1 MEETINLLLEEINS
15 NLKEMKGLSKSSD
28 EYGNIVSDT
37 SKLLDKVT
45 PMIKIKDEADERA
58 KNRKEDLAIQEKIR
72 KEEADERARNRE
84 EDRKEREE
92 IREDELKYKEQ
103 VRQEENELKERIRK
117 EEADERAKN
126 REEDRKE
133 REEIRED
140 ELKYKEQVRK
150 EEADERARNREED
163 REERKINREEDN
175 AFKIESEK
183 KNLFIEG
190 VKIAV
195 PVATTVLLLFND
207 NKLGNKLLKFEETG
221 TLTTTIG
228 RNFFSSIGRKKK

>member
-37 SKLLDKVT
+37 GKLLDRVT

-58 KNRKEDLAIQEKIR
+58 KNREEDLAIQEKIR
-72 KEEADERARNRE
+72 KEEADERARIRE
-84 EDRKEREE
+84 E
-92 IREDELKYKEQ
+92 ELKYKEQ
-103 VRQEENELKERIRK
+103 VRQ
-117 EEADERAKN
+117 
-126 REEDRKE
+126 
-133 REEIRED
+133 
-140 ELKYKEQVRK
+140 

>member
-37 SKLLDKVT
+37 GKLLDKVT

-72 KEEADERARNRE
+72 KEEADERAKIRE

-103 VRQEENELKERIRK
+103 VRQ
-117 EEADERAKN
+117 
-126 REEDRKE
+126 
-133 REEIRED
+133 
-140 ELKYKEQVRK
+140 

-195 PVATTVLLLFND
+195 PVVTTVLLLLND

>member
-45 PMIKIKDEADERA
+45 PMIKIKEEADERA

-72 KEEADERARNRE
+72 KEEADERA
-84 EDRKEREE
+84 K

-103 VRQEENELKERIRK
+103 VRKEENELKEKIRK

>member
-15 NLKEMKGLSKSSD
+15 NLKEMKGLTKSSD

-45 PMIKIKDEADERA
+45 PMIKIKEEADERA
-58 KNRKEDLAIQEKIR
+58 KNREEDLAIQEKIR
-72 KEEADERARNRE
+72 KEEADERAR
-84 EDRKEREE
+84 

-117 EEADERAKN
+117 EEADERAKI

-195 PVATTVLLLFND
+195 PVATTVLLLLND

>member
-37 SKLLDKVT
+37 GKLLDKVT
-45 PMIKIKDEADERA
+45 PMIKIKEEADERA
-58 KNRKEDLAIQEKIR
+58 KNREEDLAIQEKIR
-72 KEEADERARNRE
+72 KEANELKEKIRKEEADERAKIRE

-103 VRQEENELKERIRK
+103 VRQ
-117 EEADERAKN
+117 
-126 REEDRKE
+126 
-133 REEIRED
+133 
-140 ELKYKEQVRK
+140 

-195 PVATTVLLLFND
+195 PVATTVLLLLND

>member
-37 SKLLDKVT
+37 GKLLDKVT

-72 KEEADERARNRE
+72 KEEADERAKIRE

-103 VRQEENELKERIRK
+103 VRQEE
-117 EEADERAKN
+117 ADERAK
-126 REEDRKE
+126 
-133 REEIRED
+133 I
-140 ELKYKEQVRK
+140 
-150 EEADERARNREED
+150 REED

-175 AFKIESEK
+175 AFKIELEK

-195 PVATTVLLLFND
+195 PVATTVLLLLND

>member
-37 SKLLDKVT
+37 GKLLDKVT

-72 KEEADERARNRE
+72 KEEADERAKIREDELKYKEQVRKEEANERARNRE

-92 IREDELKYKEQ
+92 IRED
-103 VRQEENELKERIRK
+103 
-117 EEADERAKN
+117 D
-126 REEDRKE
+126 
-133 REEIRED
+133 
-140 ELKYKEQVRK
+140 LKYKEQVRK

-175 AFKIESEK
+175 AFKMESEK

>member
-37 SKLLDKVT
+37 GKLLDKVT

-72 KEEADERARNRE
+72 KEEADERA
-84 EDRKEREE
+84 K
-92 IREDELKYKEQ
+92 ISEDELKYKEQ
-103 VRQEENELKERIRK
+103 VRKEENELKERIRK
-117 EEADERAKN
+117 EEADERAKI

-133 REEIRED
+133 REEI
-140 ELKYKEQVRK
+140 
-150 EEADERARNREED
+150 REED

-195 PVATTVLLLFND
+195 PVATTVLLLLND

>member
-1 MEETINLLLEEINS
+1 
-15 NLKEMKGLSKSSD
+15 MKGLSKSSD

-37 SKLLDKVT
+37 GKLLDKVT
-45 PMIKIKDEADERA
+45 PMIKIKEEADERA
-58 KNRKEDLAIQEKIR
+58 KNREEDLAIQERIR

-103 VRQEENELKERIRK
+103 VRQEE
-117 EEADERAKN
+117 A
-126 REEDRKE
+126 
-133 REEIRED
+133 
-140 ELKYKEQVRK
+140 Y
-150 EEADERARNREED
+150 ERARNREED

-195 PVATTVLLLFND
+195 PVATTVLLLLND
-207 NKLGNKLLKFEETG
+207 NKLGDKLLKFEETG

-228 RNFFSSIGRKKK
+228 RNFFSSIGRKK

>member
-15 NLKEMKGLSKSSD
+15 NLKEMKGLTKSSD
-28 EYGNIVSDT
+28 EYSNIVSDT
-37 SKLLDKVT
+37 GKLLDKVT

-72 KEEADERARNRE
+72 KEEADERA
-84 EDRKEREE
+84 K

-117 EEADERAKN
+117 EEADERAKI

-140 ELKYKEQVRK
+140 ELKYKEQVRQ

>member
-37 SKLLDKVT
+37 GKLLDKVT

-58 KNRKEDLAIQEKIR
+58 KNRKEDLAIQERIR
-72 KEEADERARNRE
+72 KEEADERA
-84 EDRKEREE
+84 K

-103 VRQEENELKERIRK
+103 VRK
-117 EEADERAKN
+117 EEANERARN
-126 REEDRKE
+126 REEDQKE

-150 EEADERARNREED
+150 EEADERARNRKED

-195 PVATTVLLLFND
+195 PVATTVFMLLND

>member
-72 KEEADERARNRE
+72 KEEADERAKIREDELKYKEQVRQEENELKERIRQEEADERARNRE

-103 VRQEENELKERIRK
+103 VRQEE
-117 EEADERAKN
+117 
-126 REEDRKE
+126 
-133 REEIRED
+133 
-140 ELKYKEQVRK
+140 
-150 EEADERARNREED
+150 ADERARNREED

-175 AFKIESEK
+175 AFKTESEK

-195 PVATTVLLLFND
+195 PVATTVLLLLND

>member
-15 NLKEMKGLSKSSD
+15 NLKEMKGLTKSSD
-28 EYGNIVSDT
+28 EYSNIVSDT
-37 SKLLDKVT
+37 GKLLDKVT
-45 PMIKIKDEADERA
+45 PMIKIKEEADERA
-58 KNRKEDLAIQEKIR
+58 KNREEDLAIQEKIRKEEADERARIREDELKYKEQVRQEENELKEKIR

-103 VRQEENELKERIRK
+103 VRH
-117 EEADERAKN
+117 
-126 REEDRKE
+126 
-133 REEIRED
+133 
-140 ELKYKEQVRK
+140 

-195 PVATTVLLLFND
+195 PVATTVLLLLND

>member
-58 KNRKEDLAIQEKIR
+58 KNREEDLAIQEKIR
-72 KEEADERARNRE
+72 KEEADERA
-84 EDRKEREE
+84 K

-103 VRQEENELKERIRK
+103 VRK
-117 EEADERAKN
+117 EEANERARN

-195 PVATTVLLLFND
+195 PVATTVLLLLND

>member
-37 SKLLDKVT
+37 GKLLDKVT

-72 KEEADERARNRE
+72 KEEADERA
-84 EDRKEREE
+84 K

-103 VRQEENELKERIRK
+103 VRQEENELKEKIRK
-117 EEADERAKN
+117 EEADERARN

-140 ELKYKEQVRK
+140 EFKYKEQVRK

-195 PVATTVLLLFND
+195 PVATTVLLLLND

-221 TLTTTIG
+221 TLTTTMG

>member
-37 SKLLDKVT
+37 GKLLDRVT

-58 KNRKEDLAIQEKIR
+58 KNREEDLAIQEKIR
-72 KEEADERARNRE
+72 KEEADERAR
-84 EDRKEREE
+84 

-103 VRQEENELKERIRK
+103 VRQAENEVKERI
-117 EEADERAKN
+117 
-126 REEDRKE
+126 
-133 REEIRED
+133 
-140 ELKYKEQVRK
+140 RK

-195 PVATTVLLLFND
+195 PVATTVLLLLND

>member
-37 SKLLDKVT
+37 GKLLDRVT

-58 KNRKEDLAIQEKIR
+58 KNREEDLAIQEKIR
-72 KEEADERARNRE
+72 KEEADERAR
-84 EDRKEREE
+84 

-117 EEADERAKN
+117 EEADERARI

-140 ELKYKEQVRK
+140 ELKYKEQVRQ

-195 PVATTVLLLFND
+195 PVATTVLLLLND

>member
-37 SKLLDKVT
+37 GKLLDKVT

-72 KEEADERARNRE
+72 KEEADERA
-84 EDRKEREE
+84 K
-92 IREDELKYKEQ
+92 IREDELKYKEK
-103 VRQEENELKERIRK
+103 VRQEENELKEKIRK

-195 PVATTVLLLFND
+195 PVATTLFMLLND

>member
-15 NLKEMKGLSKSSD
+15 NLKEMKSLTKSSD

-45 PMIKIKDEADERA
+45 PMIKIKEEADERA

-72 KEEADERARNRE
+72 KEEADERA
-84 EDRKEREE
+84 K
-92 IREDELKYKEQ
+92 I
-103 VRQEENELKERIRK
+103 
-117 EEADERAKN
+117 
-126 REEDRKE
+126 
-133 REEIRED
+133 
-140 ELKYKEQVRK
+140 
-150 EEADERARNREED
+150 REED

-195 PVATTVLLLFND
+195 PVATTVFMLLND

>member
-15 NLKEMKGLSKSSD
+15 NLKEMKGLTKSSD

-37 SKLLDKVT
+37 GKLLDKVT
-45 PMIKIKDEADERA
+45 PMIKIKEEADERA
-58 KNRKEDLAIQEKIR
+58 KNREEDLAIQEKIRKEEADERARIREDELKYKEQVRHEENEVKERIR

-103 VRQEENELKERIRK
+103 VRQEE
-117 EEADERAKN
+117 
-126 REEDRKE
+126 
-133 REEIRED
+133 
-140 ELKYKEQVRK
+140 
-150 EEADERARNREED
+150 ADERARIREED

-195 PVATTVLLLFND
+195 PVATTVLLLLND

>member
-37 SKLLDKVT
+37 GKLLDKVT
-45 PMIKIKDEADERA
+45 PMIKIKEEADERA
-58 KNRKEDLAIQEKIR
+58 KNREEDLAIQEKIR
-72 KEEADERARNRE
+72 KEEADERA
-84 EDRKEREE
+84 K

-117 EEADERAKN
+117 EEADERAKI

-140 ELKYKEQVRK
+140 ELKYKEQVRQ

>member
-72 KEEADERARNRE
+72 KEEADERAKIRE
-84 EDRKEREE
+84 E
-92 IREDELKYKEQ
+92 ELKYKEQ
-103 VRQEENELKERIRK
+103 VRQEENELKEKIRK
-117 EEADERAKN
+117 EEADERAK
-126 REEDRKE
+126 
-133 REEIRED
+133 IRED
-140 ELKYKEQVRK
+140 
-150 EEADERARNREED
+150 D

-195 PVATTVLLLFND
+195 PVATTVLLLLND

>member
-15 NLKEMKGLSKSSD
+15 NLKEMKCLTKSSD
-28 EYGNIVSDT
+28 EYSNIVSDT
-37 SKLLDKVT
+37 GKLLDKVT
-45 PMIKIKDEADERA
+45 PMIKIKEEADERA
-58 KNRKEDLAIQEKIR
+58 KNREEDLAIQEKIR
-72 KEEADERARNRE
+72 KEEADERAR
-84 EDRKEREE
+84 

-117 EEADERAKN
+117 EEADERARN
-126 REEDRKE
+126 REEDQKE

-140 ELKYKEQVRK
+140 ELKYKEKVRQ
-150 EEADERARNREED
+150 EEADERAKIREED

-175 AFKIESEK
+175 TFKIESEK

-195 PVATTVLLLFND
+195 PVATTVLLLLND
-207 NKLGNKLLKFEETG
+207 NKLGDKLLKFEETG
-221 TLTTTIG
+221 TLTTTMG

>member
-37 SKLLDKVT
+37 GKLLDKVT
-45 PMIKIKDEADERA
+45 PMIRIKEEADERA
-58 KNRKEDLAIQEKIR
+58 KNREEDLAIQEKIR
-72 KEEADERARNRE
+72 KEEADERAR
-84 EDRKEREE
+84 
-92 IREDELKYKEQ
+92 I
-103 VRQEENELKERIRK
+103 
-117 EEADERAKN
+117 
-126 REEDRKE
+126 
-133 REEIRED
+133 
-140 ELKYKEQVRK
+140 
-150 EEADERARNREED
+150 REED

-195 PVATTVLLLFND
+195 PVATTVLLLLND

>member
-37 SKLLDKVT
+37 GKLLDKVT

-72 KEEADERARNRE
+72 KEEADERA
-84 EDRKEREE
+84 K

-103 VRQEENELKERIRK
+103 VRK
-117 EEADERAKN
+117 EEADERARN

>member
-58 KNRKEDLAIQEKIR
+58 KNREEDLAIQEKIR
-72 KEEADERARNRE
+72 KEEADERAR
-84 EDRKEREE
+84 

-117 EEADERAKN
+117 EEADERAKI

-140 ELKYKEQVRK
+140 ELKYKEQVRQ

-195 PVATTVLLLFND
+195 PVATTVWQLLND

-221 TLTTTIG
+221 TLKTTIG

>member
-1 MEETINLLLEEINS
+1 MKGDKTMEETINLLLEEINS
-15 NLKEMKGLSKSSD
+15 NLKEMKSLTKSSD
-28 EYGNIVSDT
+28 EYSNIVSDT
-37 SKLLDKVT
+37 GKLLDKVT
-45 PMIKIKDEADERA
+45 PMIKIKEEADERA

-72 KEEADERARNRE
+72 KEEADERA
-84 EDRKEREE
+84 K

-117 EEADERAKN
+117 EEADERARN

-195 PVATTVLLLFND
+195 PVATTVLLLLND

>member
-72 KEEADERARNRE
+72 KEEADERA
-84 EDRKEREE
+84 K

-103 VRQEENELKERIRK
+103 VRQEENELKERIR
-117 EEADERAKN
+117 
-126 REEDRKE
+126 
-133 REEIRED
+133 
-140 ELKYKEQVRK
+140 Q

-175 AFKIESEK
+175 AFKTESEK

-195 PVATTVLLLFND
+195 PVATTVLLLLND
-207 NKLGNKLLKFEETG
+207 NKLGDKLLKFEETG

>member
-15 NLKEMKGLSKSSD
+15 NLKEMKGVSKSSD

-37 SKLLDKVT
+37 GKLLDKVT
-45 PMIKIKDEADERA
+45 PMIKIKEEADERA
-58 KNRKEDLAIQEKIR
+58 KNRKEDLAIQEKIRKEEADERAKIREDELKYKEQVRQEENELKERIR

-103 VRQEENELKERIRK
+103 VRQ
-117 EEADERAKN
+117 
-126 REEDRKE
+126 
-133 REEIRED
+133 
-140 ELKYKEQVRK
+140 

-195 PVATTVLLLFND
+195 PVATTVLLLLND

>member
-15 NLKEMKGLSKSSD
+15 NLKEMKGLTKSSD

-37 SKLLDKVT
+37 GKLLDKVT
-45 PMIKIKDEADERA
+45 PMIKIKEEADERA

-84 EDRKEREE
+84 EE
-92 IREDELKYKEQ
+92 
-103 VRQEENELKERIRK
+103 
-117 EEADERAKN
+117 
-126 REEDRKE
+126 RKE

-175 AFKIESEK
+175 AFKTESEK

-195 PVATTVLLLFND
+195 PVATTVLLLLND

>member
-72 KEEADERARNRE
+72 KEEADERAKIRE
-84 EDRKEREE
+84 EDRKEREG

-103 VRQEENELKERIRK
+103 VRQ
-117 EEADERAKN
+117 
-126 REEDRKE
+126 
-133 REEIRED
+133 
-140 ELKYKEQVRK
+140 

-175 AFKIESEK
+175 AFKTESEK

-195 PVATTVLLLFND
+195 PVATTVLLLLND
-207 NKLGNKLLKFEETG
+207 NKLGDKLLKFEETG

>member
-58 KNRKEDLAIQEKIR
+58 KNREEDLAIQEKIR
-72 KEEADERARNRE
+72 KEEADERAKIRE

-117 EEADERAKN
+117 EEADERA
-126 REEDRKE
+126 R
-133 REEIRED
+133 I
-140 ELKYKEQVRK
+140 
-150 EEADERARNREED
+150 REED

-195 PVATTVLLLFND
+195 PVATTVLLLLND
-207 NKLGNKLLKFEETG
+207 NKLGDKLLKFEETG

>member
-37 SKLLDKVT
+37 GKLLDKVT

-72 KEEADERARNRE
+72 KEEADERA
-84 EDRKEREE
+84 K

-103 VRQEENELKERIRK
+103 VRKEENELKEKIRK

-183 KNLFIEG
+183 KNLFIEC

-195 PVATTVLLLFND
+195 PVATTVLITLND

>member
-72 KEEADERARNRE
+72 KEEADERAKIRE

-103 VRQEENELKERIRK
+103 VRQ
-117 EEADERAKN
+117 
-126 REEDRKE
+126 
-133 REEIRED
+133 
-140 ELKYKEQVRK
+140 

-195 PVATTVLLLFND
+195 PVATTVFMLLND

>member
-37 SKLLDKVT
+37 GKLLDKVT

-72 KEEADERARNRE
+72 KEEADERAKIRE

-103 VRQEENELKERIRK
+103 VRQ
-117 EEADERAKN
+117 
-126 REEDRKE
+126 
-133 REEIRED
+133 
-140 ELKYKEQVRK
+140 

-195 PVATTVLLLFND
+195 PVATTVLLLLND

>member
-1 MEETINLLLEEINS
+1 MKGDKTMEETINLLLEEINS

-37 SKLLDKVT
+37 GKLLDKVT

-72 KEEADERARNRE
+72 KEEADERAKIREDELKYKEQVRKEEADERARNRE

-103 VRQEENELKERIRK
+103 VRQ
-117 EEADERAKN
+117 
-126 REEDRKE
+126 
-133 REEIRED
+133 
-140 ELKYKEQVRK
+140 

-195 PVATTVLLLFND
+195 PVATTVLLLLND

>member
-58 KNRKEDLAIQEKIR
+58 KNREEDLAIQEKIRKEEADERAKIREDELKYKEQVRKEENELKEKIR

-103 VRQEENELKERIRK
+103 VRQ
-117 EEADERAKN
+117 
-126 REEDRKE
+126 
-133 REEIRED
+133 
-140 ELKYKEQVRK
+140 

-195 PVATTVLLLFND
+195 PVATTVLLLLND
-207 NKLGNKLLKFEETG
+207 NKLGDKLLKFEETG
-221 TLTTTIG
+221 TLTTTMG

>member
-1 MEETINLLLEEINS
+1 MEETIKLILDEVNS
-15 NLKEMKGLSKSSD
+15 NLKEMKGLTKSSD
-28 EYGNIVSDT
+28 EYSNIVSDT

-58 KNRKEDLAIQEKIR
+58 KNREEDLAIQEKIRKEEADERAKIREDELKYKEQVRQEENELKEKIR

-103 VRQEENELKERIRK
+103 VRQEE
-117 EEADERAKN
+117 
-126 REEDRKE
+126 
-133 REEIRED
+133 
-140 ELKYKEQVRK
+140 
-150 EEADERARNREED
+150 ADERARNREED

-175 AFKIESEK
+175 AFKIKSEK

-195 PVATTVLLLFND
+195 PVATTVLLLLND
-207 NKLGNKLLKFEETG
+207 NKLGDKLLKFEETG
-221 TLTTTIG
+221 TLTTTMG

>member
-58 KNRKEDLAIQEKIR
+58 KNREEDLAIQEKI
-72 KEEADERARNRE
+72 
-84 EDRKEREE
+84 
-92 IREDELKYKEQ
+92 
-103 VRQEENELKERIRK
+103 
-117 EEADERAKN
+117 
-126 REEDRKE
+126 
-133 REEIRED
+133 
-140 ELKYKEQVRK
+140 RK

-195 PVATTVLLLFND
+195 PVATTVLLLLND